1 MKEKRVALK
10 TMLCM
15 AVLLTAATAWASGGL
30 TPISDGVY
38 AYTNVKSQSPGNQFG
53 ANAGIVIGDDGL
65 LVVDTLTTAKE
76 AALFLADIRKITDKP
91 VRYVVNT
98 HYHLDHA
105 FGNCVFADE
114 GAVVISQINCRNQIL
129 QIKDQALET
138 AKSFGMDEAA
148 LEGTRL
154 VVPAMAF
161 EQRLEL
167 DLGHRV
173 VRLLYSGYASHTAGS
188 IFVWI
193 PGQKV
198 VFAGDTLFT
207 DFHPYLAE
215 GDLKGWAKTLDE
227 LLGLGAD
234 KIIPGHGPLSGA
246 KEVQAMKA
254 YLTVFDREAR
264 NLCATATDADQIAAE
279 MIKRLPPRADG
290 QFLVKA
296 NIQARYL
303 STPNR
308 KQ

>member
-1 MKEKRVALK
+1 MKRKRMVLAAYLS
-10 TMLCM
+10 MV
-15 AVLLTAATAWASGGL
+15 VLLSVTTAYGAGGL
-30 TPISDGVY
+30 TRISDGVY
-38 AYTNVKSQSPGNQFG
+38 AYTDIKSQSPGNRFG

-76 AALFLADIRKITDKP
+76 AALFLSDIRKITDKP

-105 FGNCVFADE
+105 FGNCVFADT
-114 GAVVISQINCRNQIL
+114 GAIVISHANCRSRIL
-129 QIKDQALET
+129 EIGDQALES
-138 AKSFGMDEAA
+138 AKSFGLTDAE
-148 LEGTRL
+148 LEGTRI

-161 EQRLEL
+161 EQMLEL

-173 VRLLYSGYASHTAGS
+173 VRLLYSGHASHTAGS

-193 PGQKV
+193 PDQKV

-215 GDLKGWAKTLDE
+215 GDLKGWSKTLDE
-227 LLGLGAD
+227 LLALGAE
-234 KIIPGHGPLSGA
+234 KIIPGHGPLSGS

-254 YLTVFDREAR
+254 YLTAFDQHAQS
-264 NLCATATDADQIAAE
+264 LCANSTDIEQITAE

-290 QFLVKA
+290 QFLIQA

-303 STPNR
+303 KPVQ
-308 KQ
+308 K